1 MRFFIRSW
9 CKCVSFFGKFL
20 FGVLFL
26 YVCTCEA
33 GTIYS
38 TFDFIDPF
46 EIEKLCF
53 PRHVCFHSVGLAK
66 SFSTSVDIW
75 TSLAF
80 STSRGSN
87 RASSKSSTDD
97 IFCSHW
103 PSRAQSWICCNA
115 QVMLPTFGTLGVDSV
130 VAAAGSDAAG
140 AESFS
145 TLAAGRGNGGGID
158 AGGRCCLTVNLHG
171 AGTSKWRRWPLHL
184 LSEWRRWCWG
194 SHRHAMRAV
203 WGHTAC
209 FRQRRSWGRNVV
221 VNCLGINTRRD
232 RWTRQHKLGCVILLC
247 GTWPCRLIGGCS
259 CWSWHGNHLAGFSS
273 DLGAFACG
281 CPRQSTCHIKKAD
294 VMLIVFWQSSD
305 SPYGNGTCIILI

>member
-1 MRFFIRSW
+1 MSAFS
-9 CKCVSFFGKFL
+9 L
-20 FGVLFL
+20 
-26 YVCTCEA
+26 
-33 GTIYS
+33 
-38 TFDFIDPF
+38 
-46 EIEKLCF
+46 
-53 PRHVCFHSVGLAK
+53 GLAK

-87 RASSKSSTDD
+87 RVSSKSSTDD

-130 VAAAGSDAAG
+130 IAAAGSDAAG
-140 AESFS
+140 AERFS
-145 TLAAGRGNGGGID
+145 TLAAGRGNGTALMPVGVAASRSICMEPEPRKGD
-158 AGGRCCLTVNLHG
+158 AGL
-171 AGTSKWRRWPLHL
+171 LHL

-247 GTWPCRLIGGCS
+247 GTWPCRLIGGVQLLE
-259 CWSWHGNHLAGFSS
+259 LA
-273 DLGAFACG
+273 
-281 CPRQSTCHIKKAD
+281 RQSPGWFQLGPWRVCLRVPKA
-294 VMLIVFWQSSD
+294 VHMPHQES
-305 SPYGNGTCIILI
+305 